1 MLVSAISFQHIKGY
15 GLLLQTMDMQVF
27 YNKVYSWI
35 LNIAPRL
42 LIAIVVLFIGFWIIR
57 IIKRIMTNHMIAKD
71 FDPSLRSFLNNLII
85 IALQV
90 LLIIAF
96 MQIIG
101 LQLTI
106 FTAVVGAFGVA
117 AGLALSGTL
126 QNFTS
131 GILILLLKPFR
142 VGEVILAQGQEG
154 LVTSIQIFF
163 TTVTT
168 FDNKT
173 VIFPNSKLSNE
184 VIVNLSRE
192 GKRRLDVEMKFNFG
206 IPFNQVKEI
215 LENTVA
221 KSTGLLKEP
230 VSEIGVSTVDPD
242 GYRIMVN
249 VWVSALNYHH
259 AKLELQKK
267 MIEDLKG
274 AGIKLPGT

>member
-1 MLVSAISFQHIKGY
+1 
-15 GLLLQTMDMQVF
+15 MDMDVF
-27 YNKVYSWI
+27 YSKVYNWL

-42 LIAIVVLFIGFWIIR
+42 LIAIIVVIVGFWIIR
-57 IIKRIMTNHMIAKD
+57 IIKRIMTTHMIAKD

-90 LLIIAF
+90 LLVIAF

-106 FTAVVGAFGVA
+106 FTAVIGAFGVA

-131 GILILLLKPFR
+131 GVLILLMKPFR
-142 VGEVILAQGQEG
+142 VGEIIMAQGQEG

-173 VIFPNSKLSNE
+173 VIIPNSKLSNE
-184 VIVNLSRE
+184 VIINLSRE

-206 IPFNQVKEI
+206 ISFSQVKEI
-215 LENTVA
+215 LQNTVA
-221 KSTGLLKEP
+221 QSAGLLKEP
-230 VSEIGVSTVDPD
+230 VAEVGVSTVDPD
-242 GYRIMVN
+242 GYKVMVK
-249 VWVSALNYHH
+249 VWVSAHAYHD